1 MRAFETILVDT
12 EDQVTTITINRPEQ
26 RNAMSP
32 QLHFD
37 MRDALSELRNDPE
50 TRVLVI
56 TGKGTA
62 FCAGQDLKQYFYKG
76 WQDQNL
82 RAAANDASSQ
92 WRDKLLRL
100 FPKPTIAAINGHC
113 YGGAMGVVAACDIV
127 IAAEEATFG
136 FPEVNWGVI
145 PGSTLCRSIP
155 EIMAFRDVMWYFISG
170 ERFDGQKALDL
181 KWATF
186 CVPLAQLRARTLE
199 VAGVLKDKEPT
210 VLRLTKQVLRHAMQ
224 MSFEEVNALS
234 TAVTAE
240 LRAGAKQGIEQFMA
254 HEYRPAESAY
264 RWQEAEQK
272 A

>member
-1 MRAFETILVDT
+1 MRTFETILVDT

-37 MRDALSELRNDPE
+37 MRDALSELRNDPD
-50 TRVLVI
+50 TRVLVL

-62 FCAGQDLKQYFYKG
+62 FCAGQDLKQFFYKG
-76 WQDQNL
+76 WQDANL
-82 RAAANDASSQ
+82 QAAAGDASFQ
-92 WRDKLLRL
+92 WRDKLLRF
-100 FPKPTIAAINGHC
+100 FPKPTIAMVNGHC
-113 YGGAMGVVAACDIV
+113 YGGAMGVVASFDIV

-155 EIMAFRDVMWYFISG
+155 EIMGFRDTMWYFLSG
-170 ERFDGQKALDL
+170 ERFDGKKAVEL

-186 CVPLAQLRARTLE
+186 CVPLADLRAKTLE
-199 VAGVLKDKEPT
+199 VAAVLKEKEPT
-210 VLRLTKQVLRHAMQ
+210 VLRLTKQVLHHAVQ
-224 MSFEEVNALS
+224 MSFEETNALS
-234 TAVTAE
+234 SAVTAE
-240 LRAGAKQGIEQFMA
+240 LRAGAKKGIEQFMA

-264 RWQEAEQK
+264 RWQEDDPK